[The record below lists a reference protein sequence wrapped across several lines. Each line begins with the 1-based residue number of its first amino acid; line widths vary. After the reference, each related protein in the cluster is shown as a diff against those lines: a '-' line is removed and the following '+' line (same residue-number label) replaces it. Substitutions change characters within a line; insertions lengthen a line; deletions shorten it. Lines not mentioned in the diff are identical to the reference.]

1 VFLSSHS
8 LAEVERVADRVGIL
22 RHGHLVVVER
32 IDALKRKAIR
42 RIDLEFDAPVEA
54 TAFEQASGVRAAETR
69 GNSVVVSFEG
79 SVNELLRIAID
90 HDVVNVNSREADLEQ
105 IFLEYYHGNDDDVA

>member
-1 VFLSSHS
+1 M
-8 LAEVERVADRVGIL
+8 
-22 RHGHLVVVER
+22 VVEPLYS
-32 IDALKRKAIR
+32 LKRKAIR

-54 TAFEQASGVRAAETR
+54 SAFEGLTGVHTAEAR
-69 GNSVVVSFEG
+69 GNTVVVSFEG
-79 SVNELLRIAID
+79 SVNELLRIAIE